1 MTSVAV
7 SAIAIVIGIA
17 VFIFLAY
24 KGLSPILACLIAAV
38 IIGITCEGGV
48 MTAVF
53 DTFMNQAITFLGQ
66 ILLLIVIGGL
76 LSAVLE
82 VTHTTDALANGIIRI
97 LGKNSIPIIIFVMT
111 GLLCF
116 LGVGSYQFIV
126 APMALGLLRKANLPR
141 NIGLISMMVAYNA
154 VTYCL
159 PGTSVTPN
167 ILPTTILG
175 TNIYAGAGVG
185 IFAFVLATGLGIAYV
200 YWMLRDAKK
209 KGLAFEA
216 DTAGAPGG
224 FMGGPGPQGAPQEGE
239 RKDPPFWTAIVT
251 VVLLFVLCFIFS
263 LVKAFGFDATT
274 AVILAQ
280 LITAIWALVVN
291 FKYVDKSNWLKKI
304 SMGTAAVIP
313 LAVMLGFIAG
323 FGAVV
328 RSTAAFQA
336 LLSGIMSMHVN
347 PYLLTFIGVAVL
359 SACMGNGTG
368 ALAMVLAAI
377 SPTLAATNANPGAV
391 HRIATVTAST
401 LDSMP
406 HCTNVCVS
414 LQVFGTDHK
423 KSYKYVFMSTVVI
436 PVIYAALTTI
446 LCMIVY

>member
-1 MTSVAV
+1 
-7 SAIAIVIGIA
+7 
-17 VFIFLAY
+17 
-24 KGLSPILACLIAAV
+24 
-38 IIGITCEGGV
+38 
-48 MTAVF
+48 
-53 DTFMNQAITFLGQ
+53 
-66 ILLLIVIGGL
+66 
-76 LSAVLE
+76 
-82 VTHTTDALANGIIRI
+82 
-97 LGKNSIPIIIFVMT
+97 
-111 GLLCF
+111 
-116 LGVGSYQFIV
+116 
-126 APMALGLLRKANLPR
+126 
-141 NIGLISMMVAYNA
+141 MMVSYNA

-185 IFAFVLATGLGIAYV
+185 IFAFVLATGLGLAYV
-200 YWMLRDAKK
+200 YWMLKDSKK
-209 KGLAFEA
+209 KGLVFEEE
-216 DTAGAPGG
+216 TAGAPGG
-224 FMGGPGPQGAPQEGE
+224 FAGGPGPQGAPQEGE

-251 VVLLFVLCFIFS
+251 VLLLFVLCFVFS

-280 LITAIWALVVN
+280 LITAIWALIVN
-291 FKYVDKSNWLKKI
+291 FKYVDKTNWLKKI
-304 SMGTAAVIP
+304 SSGTASVIP
-313 LAVMLGFIAG
+313 LAVMLSFIAG

-336 LLSGIMSMHVN
+336 LLGGIMSMNVN

-377 SPTLAATNANPGAV
+377 NPTLAATNANPGAV